1 MVLFKRSSA
10 RAETIGVLNGYERS
24 INRAMHPPLWKNA
37 PSPIFVPRME
47 KHPRPPD
54 DDPRVQHL
62 KRMGY
67 LDGDF
72 YFTPEG
78 YVVWTE
84 QYHLRRGYC
93 CQSGCRH
100 CPYGNSPE
108 DRKRR
113 K

>member
-1 MVLFKRSSA
+1 M
-10 RAETIGVLNGYERS
+10 
-24 INRAMHPPLWKNA
+24 
-37 PSPIFVPRME
+37 PRME
-47 KHPRPPD
+47 KHPKPPD
-54 DDPRVQHL
+54 DDPRVLHL
-62 KRMGY
+62 KHLGY

-100 CPYGNSPE
+100 CPYGNSPA
-108 DRKRR
+108 DRKKQR
-113 K
+113 